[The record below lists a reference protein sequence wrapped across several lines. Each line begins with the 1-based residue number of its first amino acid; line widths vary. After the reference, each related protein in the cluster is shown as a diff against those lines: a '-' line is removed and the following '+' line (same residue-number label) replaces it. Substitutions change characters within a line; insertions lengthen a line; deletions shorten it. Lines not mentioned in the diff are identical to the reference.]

1 MTTKNPNP
9 QGKGLVPVL
18 AALHAA
24 GRSIVVPPKQVQQVS
39 GELFTSLFVLGSRFG
54 FKPVV
59 GRSYWLY
66 RRDGVFNL
74 SLLAPEQWSA
84 LVYGQYVGA
93 CELHTDLTW
102 TLTLGAEALADPLLM
117 RYIARQR
124 EVFEQQLQAAASVD
138 DLLPVF
144 KEELPFYQRVFASAL
159 AGSLG
164 ASMQSAGISGLSY
177 QEAAGLLESQQEPT
191 AST

>member
-1 MTTKNPNP
+1 MTIKNPNP

-18 AALHAA
+18 AALNDA

-39 GELFTSLFVLGSRFG
+39 GELFTSMFVLGSRFG

-66 RRDGVFNL
+66 RREGEFEL

-84 LVYGQYVGA
+84 LVYGQYIGV
-93 CELHTDLTW
+93 CELHNDLTW
-102 TLTLGAEALADPLLM
+102 TLTLSEGALSDPILM
-117 RYIARQR
+117 RYIAQR
-124 EVFEQQLQAAASVD
+124 REAFERELQEAASVD

-164 ASMQSAGISGLSY
+164 ASMQSAGIRGLSY
-177 QEAAGLLESQQEPT
+177 QEAMGLLEADQS
-191 AST
+191 

>member
-1 MTTKNPNP
+1 MTIKNPNP

-18 AALHAA
+18 SALNDA

-39 GELFTSLFVLGSRFG
+39 GELFTSLFVLESRFG

-66 RRDGVFNL
+66 RRDDVFEL

-84 LVYGQYVGA
+84 LVYGQYIGA
-93 CELHTDLTW
+93 CDLHSDLTW
-102 TLTLGAEALADPLLM
+102 TLMLSDTALADTVLM
-117 RYIARQR
+117 NEIATRR
-124 EVFEQQLQAAASVD
+124 AEFEQELQSARCID

-164 ASMQSAGISGLSY
+164 ASMQSAGIRGLSY
-177 QEAAGLLESQQEPT
+177 QEAVGLLEVD
-191 AST
+191 

>member
-1 MTTKNPNP
+1 MTIKNPNP

-18 AALHAA
+18 AALSDA

-66 RRDGVFNL
+66 RRAGEFEL
-74 SLLAPEQWSA
+74 SLLAPAQWSA
-84 LVYGQYVGA
+84 VVYGQYIGV
-93 CELHTDLTW
+93 CELHADLTW
-102 TLTLGAEALADPLLM
+102 TLTLSEAALADQLLM
-117 RYIARQR
+117 REIGERRAAFD
-124 EVFEQQLQAAASVD
+124 EELQSAESVD
-138 DLLPVF
+138 DVLPVF

-164 ASMQSAGISGLSY
+164 ASMQSAGIRGLSY
-177 QEAAGLLESQQEPT
+177 QEAMGLLEADQS
-191 AST
+191 

>member
-1 MTTKNPNP
+1 MTIKNPNP

-18 AALHAA
+18 AALNDA

-39 GELFTSLFVLGSRFG
+39 GELFTSLFVLESRFG

-59 GRSYWLY
+59 ERSYWLY
-66 RRDGVFNL
+66 RREGAFEL

-84 LVYGQYVGA
+84 TVYGQYIGECTLQA
-93 CELHTDLTW
+93 DLIW
-102 TLTLGAEALADPLLM
+102 TLDLSAEALTDQALM
-117 RYIARQR
+117 ASIAQR
-124 EVFEQQLQAAASVD
+124 RESFEQELQAAASVD

-144 KEELPFYQRVFASAL
+144 KAELPFYQRVFASAL

-164 ASMQSAGISGLSY
+164 ASMQSAGIRGLSY
-177 QEAAGLLESQQEPT
+177 KEALGLLEVDVS
-191 AST
+191 